1 MRGNSLRF
9 LLIALFGLTAAAL
22 VGMSGVLT
30 TSAWQQEATAERRAQ
45 VSSTIRYLFQAMQ
58 NLRIE
63 RGTVSTALLA
73 ADPVD
78 QQTWRDISDLRRIS
92 AQALAGAFDK
102 LSRLDVDP
110 RDLRIEELHKTVVE
124 IDTIRARV
132 DEELRTHRAAN
143 GAELDRPWIAAV
155 GGLVDKIDE
164 LTTRLSSQVR
174 LSDPFFD
181 QMMTVKDLAWSV
193 RSDAGIERLMIANA
207 IASGEKPSDDWQ
219 RKVFELRGRVGA
231 AWALLLDL
239 TKESRTP
246 QSLVQA
252 IGSAKER
259 YFDRYNRDRDSVYS
273 SLVADGRSPMTGSEW
288 IAQSNPALQSLMA
301 VANTAIDL
309 AQARA
314 ETASAEAGRQFLKQ
328 SLSALTAVLICVI
341 GLVTLSWHIVRP
353 IVQLTATMKQLAAG
367 STGLRVP
374 CVTRSDELG
383 EMAKAVEVFKRSA
396 IENARLHVAQQEA
409 AARTTAEKRAAA
421 VELARAFNAKVGN
434 LIESLST
441 AAREMESTARTMTQ
455 AADEAGQQATVV
467 TSFAEQTSTN
477 VHKVAVASD
486 RLAASAHEIEAQVS
500 SSAALV
506 GKAVANTQR
515 TDGTV
520 KILSD
525 RSERIDQILQLI
537 SDIAAQTNLLALN
550 ATIEAARA
558 GDAGRGFG
566 VVALEVKNL
575 AIQTAKATEE
585 IAVQITQS
593 QDATREA
600 VAAIREIGHTI
611 EELQQV
617 AMGIATAVEEQHVA
631 AQEIA
636 RSVAEAAHGTQEVSN
651 GILQVK
657 QATAGTGSASSQVL
671 IAASAL
677 SHDSATLSREVEQF
691 LASVAAA

>member
-30 TSAWQQEATAERRAQ
+30 TSAWQQEATAERRAHA
-45 VSSTIRYLFQAMQ
+45 SSIIRYLFQAMQ

-73 ADPVD
+73 ADPTD
-78 QQTWRDISDLRRIS
+78 QQTWRDITDLRRIS
-92 AQALAGAFDK
+92 SQALAGALDK
-102 LSRLDVDP
+102 LSHLDVDT
-110 RDLRIEELHKTVVE
+110 RDLRIEELRKTVVE

-164 LTTRLSSQVR
+164 LSTRLSSQVR

-193 RSDAGIERLMIANA
+193 RSDAGVERLMIGNA
-207 IASGEKPSDDWQ
+207 IASGTKPSDDWQ
-219 RKVFELRGRVGA
+219 RKVFELRGRVSA

-239 TKESRTP
+239 TKDSGTP

-259 YFDRYNRDRDSVYS
+259 YFDRYNRDRDSVYG
-273 SLVADGRSPMTGSEW
+273 SLVADGRSRMTGSEW
-288 IAQSNPALQSLMA
+288 IQQSNPALQSLIA

-314 ETASAEAGRQFLKQ
+314 ETASADAGHQFLKQ
-328 SLSALTAVLICVI
+328 SLSALTAVLICVV
-341 GLVTLSWHIVRP
+341 GLVTLSWYIVRP

-367 STGLRVP
+367 STGLHVP

-396 IENARLHVAQQEA
+396 IENARLHAAQQET
-409 AARTTAEKRAAA
+409 AARTTAEKQAAA
-421 VELARAFNAKVGN
+421 VELASAFNAKVGN
-434 LIESLST
+434 LVGSLST
-441 AAREMESTARTMTQ
+441 AAREMETTARTMSQ
-455 AADEAGQQATVV
+455 AADEAGRQATVV

-566 VVALEVKNL
+566 VVAFEVKNL

-600 VAAIREIGHTI
+600 VTAVREIGHTI

-636 RSVAEAAHGTQEVSN
+636 RSVAEAAHGTQEVTN
-651 GILQVK
+651 GILQVQ

-671 IAASAL
+671 TAASAL

-691 LASVAAA
+691 LASIAAA